1 MLQLSPSR
9 ILGHNQRM
17 SFERDQRIRKVAQA
31 ELESLFDD
39 ISRVIPAGQ
48 DGTPEDA
55 HNSGNI

>member
-1 MLQLSPSR
+1 
-9 ILGHNQRM
+9 M